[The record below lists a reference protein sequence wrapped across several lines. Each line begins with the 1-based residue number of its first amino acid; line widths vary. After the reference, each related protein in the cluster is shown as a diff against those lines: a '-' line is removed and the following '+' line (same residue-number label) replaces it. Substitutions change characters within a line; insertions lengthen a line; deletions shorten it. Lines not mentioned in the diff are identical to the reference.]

1 MSRIAAAH
9 LKASNPQQSA
19 IFCASC
25 PNRNR
30 IFITRVSCLTKEMEP
45 NMRTTVMMGFAAAL
59 LVAGCGTDPGDRAA
73 SGALLGAA
81 GGAAI
86 GAAAGNPALG
96 AAVGAVGGAVV
107 GAATDPC
114 DLNLGDPVWRDHG
127 GRDAYE
133 RRCGHPYRDR

>member
-1 MSRIAAAH
+1 
-9 LKASNPQQSA
+9 
-19 IFCASC
+19 
-25 PNRNR
+25 
-30 IFITRVSCLTKEMEP
+30 
-45 NMRTTVMMGFAAAL
+45 MRTTMLIAGLAATL
-59 LVAGCGTDPGDRAA
+59 MLAGCGTDPGDRAA

-114 DLNLGDPVWRDHG
+114 TLSLGDPVWRDHG
-127 GRDAYE
+127 GRRAYE
-133 RRCGHPYRDR
+133 RRCGPYRD

>member
-1 MSRIAAAH
+1 
-9 LKASNPQQSA
+9 
-19 IFCASC
+19 
-25 PNRNR
+25 
-30 IFITRVSCLTKEMEP
+30 
-45 NMRTTVMMGFAAAL
+45 MRTTMIIAGFAAAL
-59 LVAGCGTDPGDRAA
+59 MVAGCGTNTGDRAA

-127 GRDAYE
+127 GRGAYE
-133 RRCGHPYRDR
+133 RRCGRPYRDR

>member
-1 MSRIAAAH
+1 MRVVTHCYVSNENAAFW
-9 LKASNPQQSA
+9 NP
-19 IFCASC
+19 
-25 PNRNR
+25 
-30 IFITRVSCLTKEMEP
+30 TRVTPFPFSQLINKEP
-45 NMRTTVMMGFAAAL
+45 DMRTTMIVGFAAAL
-59 LVAGCGTDPGDRAA
+59 MLAGCGTNTGDRAA

-96 AAVGAVGGAVV
+96 AAAGAVGGAVI

-127 GRDAYE
+127 GRSAYE
-133 RRCGHPYRDR
+133 RRCGHPYRD